1 MHIRDEDV
9 HVFHSYDYCPCLKT
23 SCLCTARKIQ
33 ATPINNFGLAVWVT
47 VGALLSWSLESPV
60 VLLCMQMSHCSPC
73 AAKGFHSHSNHPS
86 SILPHLLYSS
96 ACPALPSATRAEA
109 QWSAVQ
115 RYITSWEARGGG
127 RKRSQNVQGWMQI
140 WSTHH
145 QNGGW
150 EQRKKCIKRSSRC
163 ILFCFYHTAV
173 GPHPFLK

>member
-47 VGALLSWSLESPV
+47 VSALLSWSLESPV

-109 QWSAVQ
+109 QWSAVE
-115 RYITSWEARGGG
+115 RSAALHNELRS
-127 RKRSQNVQGWMQI
+127 KRR
-140 WSTHH
+140 
-145 QNGGW
+145 
-150 EQRKKCIKRSSRC
+150 RKKKEPECARMDADMKHSPPKRR
-163 ILFCFYHTAV
+163 V
-173 GPHPFLK
+173 GAEKKMY